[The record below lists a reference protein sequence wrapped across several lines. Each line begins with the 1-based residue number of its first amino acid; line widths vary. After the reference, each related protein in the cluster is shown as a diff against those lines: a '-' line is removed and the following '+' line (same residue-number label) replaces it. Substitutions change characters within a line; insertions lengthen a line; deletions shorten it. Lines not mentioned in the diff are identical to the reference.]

1 MRWRS
6 RVLLCFSSSSVLET
20 GVRYREIHLHAGFA
34 GGT

>member
-1 MRWRS
+1 
-6 RVLLCFSSSSVLET
+6 LLFFFFFFPCCGT